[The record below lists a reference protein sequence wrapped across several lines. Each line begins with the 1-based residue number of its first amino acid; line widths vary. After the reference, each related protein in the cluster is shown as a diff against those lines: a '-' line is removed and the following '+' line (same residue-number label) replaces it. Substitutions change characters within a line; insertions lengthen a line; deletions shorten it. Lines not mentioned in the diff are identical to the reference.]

1 MTGGEMRRIRKGL
14 GLTQKQLAEEV
25 GISWNSI
32 ARQERN
38 EIGISEPVAR
48 LVRILADQN
57 TKKGGRGKWR

>member
-14 GLTQKQLAEEV
+14 GLTQKQLAEKV

-38 EIGISEPVAR
+38 KMGISEPVAR
-48 LVRILADQN
+48 LVRILAGQKA
-57 TKKGGRGKWR
+57 KKGGRGKRR